1 MTSTGLSNV
10 PHLGFSIAC
19 RLSCD
24 DSRIQ
29 NNNKMTVLFCK
40 RSAHNYI
47 VQRGA
52 YTRSLLTSL
61 LLTRQKRFIT
71 ATLSSL
77 IRMLATTIPD
87 VVSGIHVPLTLLY
100 CVKTPRQRWVP
111 TLDSSQHCLK
121 IDLIPGPVLTLTA
134 STLISDQA
142 YFNTSSTLISRR
154 AHFNT
159 SSTLISHRAHF
170 NTSSKL
176 ISHRAHFNTSSTL
189 ISHRA
194 HFNTASTLTHL
205 RHSRNIKIKITLNQQ
220 RHMSLTPG
228 SF

>member
-1 MTSTGLSNV
+1 M
-10 PHLGFSIAC
+10 
-19 RLSCD
+19 
-24 DSRIQ
+24 
-29 NNNKMTVLFCK
+29 
-40 RSAHNYI
+40 
-47 VQRGA
+47 
-52 YTRSLLTSL
+52 
-61 LLTRQKRFIT
+61 
-71 ATLSSL
+71 
-77 IRMLATTIPD
+77 
-87 VVSGIHVPLTLLY
+87 VSGIHVPLTLLY
-100 CVKTPRQRWVP
+100 CFKTPRQRWVP
-111 TLDSSQHCLK
+111 TLGSSQHCLK

-170 NTSSKL
+170 NTSS
-176 ISHRAHFNTSSTL
+176 TL